1 MIDIGV
7 GPGLVGPTLIHHGTE
22 EQKRRFLP
30 RILTGDDIWCQGFSE
45 PNAGSDLAE
54 LPDPRRA
61 RRRRLPR
68 HRPEDL
74 DQLRALRRL
83 VHPGRAHR
91 LRGAA
96 STRASR
102 FLLVDMKIARH
113 HDPAAGRDDRR
124 RLVQRGLLRRRAGA
138 ARQHGRPPER
148 GLDDRHH
155 DAGARARRLG
165 AARAPRRRAAPTC
178 SRWRDASADGGRRR
192 DPRCRQRLA
201 QAYIETRDRAARR
214 LPAGERSDAHGP
226 ARPGGLVPEAR
237 SGARPTCG

>member
-1 MIDIGV
+1 MDFRPERRRRSASAARCTTGCWPTSRPAGGRPDYRQARGAGRQGRVRARAGSGRSTTAAGPGCTGRGSTAGAARRRSSSSSSPRSTRASGAPPMIDIGV

-30 RILTGDDIWCQGFSE
+30 RDPHRRRRLVPG
-45 PNAGSDLAE
+45 LLRAE
-54 LPDPRRA
+54 RRLRPRRLPHARRA

-91 LRGAA
+91 LRRRR

-102 FLLVDMKIARH
+102 SCCVDMKSPGITIR
-113 HDPAAGRDDRR
+113 PLVEMTGR

-138 ARQHGRPPER
+138 AR
-148 GLDDRHH
+148 
-155 DAGARARRLG
+155 A
-165 AARAPRRRAAPTC
+165 TW
-178 SRWRDASADGGRRR
+178 SAS
-192 DPRCRQRLA
+192 
-201 QAYIETRDRAARR
+201 
-214 LPAGERSDAHGP
+214 
-226 ARPGGLVPEAR
+226 
-237 SGARPTCG
+237 